1 LPQTIYLLQAEFNAA
16 MLKYLIPLFVFSC
29 LVILFVFGLQ
39 NDPSILPSPFIDKP
53 LPQISLPTLSDPA
66 ISFDTS
72 DLKGEVTLINIWA
85 TWCIPCRQEHAL
97 LVELAKN
104 NDIKVVG
111 LNYKDNRDDAMKW
124 LVSLGDPYNIVLFD
138 EDGKAGIDLGLYGV
152 PETFIIDKNT
162 IVKHKH
168 VGPLTEKDISDTILP
183 MIKKLKV
190 IPLINE
196 LNTQK

>member
-1 LPQTIYLLQAEFNAA
+1 MPQTIYLLQPEFNAA
-16 MLKYLIPLFVFSC
+16 MLKYLIPLIVFSC

-39 NDPSILPSPFIDKP
+39 NDPSIVPSPFIDKP
-53 LPQISLPTLSDPA
+53 LPQISLPTLSDPS
-66 ISFDTS
+66 ISIDTN

-97 LVELAKN
+97 LVDLAKN
-104 NDIKVVG
+104 NDVKVVG

-152 PETFIIDKNT
+152 PETFIIDKNA

-168 VGPLTEKDISDTILP
+168 IGPLTEENISETIIP
-183 MIKKLKV
+183 MIKELKV
-190 IPLINE
+190 TPLNNG
-196 LNTQK
+196 LNTEK